1 MHRCLYLH
9 CLAVAV
15 CVGFSL
21 ADGGLFVSPAIS
33 QIALP
38 VFRWLLLPALAAL
51 VACPIIVVE
60 IARRKWGTSRKVA
73 LGILAEFLLCTGQIC
88 ALLPACM

>member
-1 MHRCLYLH
+1 MRRCLYFH

-21 ADGGLFVSPAIS
+21 ADGGLFVSPAVS
-33 QIALP
+33 QIAIQ
-38 VFRWLLLPALAAL
+38 VFRWLLLPALAAF

-73 LGILAEFLLCTGQIC
+73 LGIMAEVLLCVGQIC
-88 ALLPACM
+88 ALWPACM